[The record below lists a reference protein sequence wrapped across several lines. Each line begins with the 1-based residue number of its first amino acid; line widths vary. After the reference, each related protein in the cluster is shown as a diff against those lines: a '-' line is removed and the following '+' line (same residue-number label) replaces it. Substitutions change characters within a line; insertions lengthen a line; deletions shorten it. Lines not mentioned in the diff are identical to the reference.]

1 MALTQT
7 RASLTERDVR
17 DLTGR
22 YNQRLFRIARAIVGQ
37 DAEAEDVVQEAW
49 VRALEGLDQ
58 FRGEAAFST
67 WLTRILINEAY
78 GRVRRRKPNVD
89 FTAEAEPAIRAHI
102 LKFPAASSRPDPETT
117 VANTQMRALLEQ
129 AIDALPEPFR
139 VIFVARVV
147 EEMSVEETA
156 ALFNLKPETVKTRL
170 HRARA
175 KLRESLEKQVSP
187 AAATAFQFDGA
198 RCERLTAAVLARL
211 DLSA

>member
-1 MALTQT
+1 
-7 RASLTERDVR
+7 
-17 DLTGR
+17 
-22 YNQRLFRIARAIVGQ
+22 
-37 DAEAEDVVQEAW
+37 
-49 VRALEGLDQ
+49 LDQ

-102 LKFPAASSRPDPETT
+102 SSFPRLHRGRIRRPPWPTQ
-117 VANTQMRALLEQ
+117 QMRALLEQ

-175 KLRESLEKQVSP
+175 KLRESLGNKCRRRRPPPSSS
-187 AAATAFQFDGA
+187 TALVA
-198 RCERLTAAVLARL
+198 NA
-211 DLSA
+211 

>member
-7 RASLTERDVR
+7 RAGLTEQDVR

-102 LKFPAASSRPDPETT
+102 LKFPAASSRPDPEAT
-117 VANTQMRALLEQ
+117 VASNQMRQLLEQ

-147 EEMSVEETA
+147 EEMSVDETA
-156 ALFNLKPETVKTRL
+156 ALFGLKPETVKTRL
-170 HRARA
+170 HRART
-175 KLRESLEKQVSP
+175 KLRESLEAQVPP
-187 AAATAFQFDGA
+187 ASSMAFQFDGA
-198 RCERLTAAVLARL
+198 RCERLTTAVLARL
-211 DLSA
+211 NLSA

>member
-1 MALTQT
+1 MAFTQT
-7 RASLTERDVR
+7 RAGLTERDVR

-22 YNQRLFRIARAIVGQ
+22 HNQRLFRIARAIVGQ

-58 FRGEAAFST
+58 FRGESAFAT

-102 LKFPAASSRPDPETT
+102 LKFPAASSRPDPEATM
-117 VANTQMRALLEQ
+117 ADTQMRHILER

-139 VIFVARVV
+139 VVFVARVV

-156 ALFNLKPETVKTRL
+156 ALFDLKPETVKTRL

-175 KLRESLEKQVSP
+175 KLREALEAQVAP
-187 AAATAFQFDGA
+187 AHSAAFQFDGE
-198 RCERLTAAVLARL
+198 RCERLTQAVLARL
-211 DLSA
+211 TLSA

>member
-1 MALTQT
+1 MALTES
-7 RASLTERDVR
+7 RAGLTERDVR

-22 YNQRLFRIARAIVGQ
+22 YNQRLFRMARAIVGE

-49 VRALEGLDQ
+49 VRALESLDQ
-58 FRGEAAFST
+58 FRGEAAFGT

-78 GRVRRRKPNVD
+78 GRVRRRKPGVD
-89 FTAEAEPAIRAHI
+89 FTAETEPAIRAHI

-117 VANTQMRALLEQ
+117 VADTQMRLILER

-139 VIFVARVV
+139 VIFMARVV

-156 ALFNLKPETVKTRL
+156 ALFGLKPETVKTRL

-175 KLRESLEKQVSP
+175 KLREALDAQLTP
-187 AAATAFQFDGA
+187 AHSTAFQFDGE
-198 RCERLTAAVLARL
+198 RCERLTLAVLARL
-211 DLSA
+211 NLSA

>member
-1 MALTQT
+1 MPLTQS
-7 RASLTERDVR
+7 RAGLTEQDVR

-22 YNQRLFRIARAIVGQ
+22 HNQRLFRIARAIVGQ

-49 VRALEGLDQ
+49 VRALQGLDQ

-78 GRVRRRKPNVD
+78 GRVRSRKPNVD
-89 FTAEAEPAIRAHI
+89 FTADAEPAIRAHI
-102 LKFPAASSRPDPETT
+102 LTFPAASSRPDPETT
-117 VANTQMRALLEQ
+117 VANNQTRVLLER

-156 ALFNLKPETVKTRL
+156 ALFDLKPETVKTRL

-175 KLRESLEKQVSP
+175 KLRASLEAQLSP
-187 AAATAFQFDGA
+187 AAAAAFQFDGA

>member
-7 RASLTERDVR
+7 RADLTERDVR

-22 YNQRLFRIARAIVGQ
+22 HNQRLFRIARAIVGQ

-49 VRALEGLDQ
+49 VRALQSLDQ
-58 FRGEAAFST
+58 FRGEAAFAT

-102 LKFPAASSRPDPETT
+102 LKFPAASSQPDPE
-117 VANTQMRALLEQ
+117 AEMADTQMRRMLEE
-129 AIDALPEPFR
+129 AIDSLPEPFR
-139 VIFVARVV
+139 VIFMARVV

-156 ALFNLKPETVKTRL
+156 AAFGLKPETVKTRL

-175 KLRESLEKQVSP
+175 KLRDALEARVAP
-187 AAATAFQFDGA
+187 AHATAFQFDGE
-198 RCERLTAAVLARL
+198 RCERLTMAVLARL
-211 DLSA
+211 GLSA